1 MDGTGGDKNFCT
13 ATITAVAASNIVG
26 CTEADDAR
34 GFSLSTN
41 ADEDIADAAVLKSTL
56 EGGRTNALVME
67 IESTSAPDIGAD
79 VNISDKLNLVL
90 RFTSGQDELLTDVF
104 TTRVKP
110 G

>member
-1 MDGTGGDKNFCT
+1 MDS
-13 ATITAVAASNIVG
+13 TI
-26 CTEADDAR
+26 
-34 GFSLSTN
+34 
-41 ADEDIADAAVLKSTL
+41 
-56 EGGRTNALVME
+56 EGGRSTALVLK
-67 IESTSAPDIGAD
+67 ITSSGGTNIPDIGDD

>member
-1 MDGTGGDKNFCT
+1 
-13 ATITAVAASNIVG
+13 
-26 CTEADDAR
+26 
-34 GFSLSTN
+34 
-41 ADEDIADAAVLKSTL
+41 
-56 EGGRTNALVME
+56 ME
-67 IESTSAPDIGAD
+67 IESASDPNIGAD